1 MRIDYDFEENDLSD
15 RIHIIDKDRKINI
28 KDKKDKKDEK
38 DLEVKW
44 KKFQYFAIPTFE
56 KG

>member
-1 MRIDYDFEENDLSD
+1 MRIDFDLEENDLAD
-15 RIHIIDKDRKINI
+15 RFPIIDKDRKINI
-28 KDKKDKKDEK
+28 KDIKDKKDEK

>member
-15 RIHIIDKDRKINI
+15 RFPIIDKDRKINI

-38 DLEVKW
+38 DL
-44 KKFQYFAIPTFE
+44 
-56 KG
+56 

>member
-1 MRIDYDFEENDLSD
+1 MRIDYDLEENDLAD
-15 RIHIIDKDRKINI
+15 RFPIIDKDRKINI

>member
-1 MRIDYDFEENDLSD
+1 MRIDYDLEENDLAD
-15 RIHIIDKDRKINI
+15 RFPIIDKDRKINI

-56 KG
+56 TG